1 MPAPRLPRVA
11 EHDMPDDI
19 QAFKN
24 ASMDLR
30 GDATFFEVMAN
41 NPELLRWYI
50 NDFYG
55 DVFKSGRVPAEAL
68 EVLRLR
74 LSAQHG
80 CKFCNQGNRLS
91 ARDAGLTDDE
101 IDALFT
107 DDLSALRDA
116 LIPVAQ
122 LSDELKLTNDAGAL
136 SKELHA
142 RLAQHYTPGQIVEL
156 GMIGG
161 ILTGIAKFLFAFD
174 LVEKEEFYPF
184 PRDDKESI

>member
-1 MPAPRLPRVA
+1 MPDPRLPRVA
-11 EHDMPDDI
+11 ESDMPDDI
-19 QAFKN
+19 QALQS

-55 DVFKSGRVPAEAL
+55 ELFKSGRVSPKAL

-91 ARDAGLTDDE
+91 ARDAGLTDGE

-107 DDLSALRDA
+107 DDLSAMSDA

-122 LSDELKLTNDAGAL
+122 LSDELKLTNEVGAL
-136 SKELHA
+136 SAKLHA
-142 RLAQHYTPGQIVEL
+142 RLAQYYTPGQIVEL

-161 ILTGIAKFLFAFD
+161 ILTGIAKFLFVFD
-174 LVEKEEFYPF
+174 LVEKEEFCPF
-184 PRDDKESI
+184 APDDKKSI

>member
-1 MPAPRLPRVA
+1 MPNPRLPRVS
-11 EHDMPDDI
+11 ERDMPDDVE
-19 QAFKN
+19 ALKT
-24 ASMDLR
+24 ASMELR
-30 GDATFFEVMAN
+30 GDATFFDVMAN

-91 ARDAGLTDDE
+91 ARQAGLFDEE

-107 DDLSALRDA
+107 DDLSTLRDA

-122 LSDELKLTNDAGAL
+122 LSDQLKLTNDAGAL
-136 SKELHA
+136 DDELHTK
-142 RLAQHYTPGQIVEL
+142 LAQHYTTAQIAEL
-156 GMIGG
+156 GIIGG
-161 ILTGIAKFLFAFD
+161 ILTGIAKFLFVFD
-174 LVEKEEFYPF
+174 LVEKEEFCPF
-184 PRDDKESI
+184 LPDDKKSI